1 MENDTKDLAGKVLE
15 VLRNLR
21 DNEPAAW
28 EKVIRSSEGVNLCRL
43 WDHLKQVQRE
53 SNHER

>member
-1 MENDTKDLAGKVLE
+1 MENESKKLAGKVLD
-15 VLRNLR
+15 VLRSLR

-28 EKVIRSSEGVNLCRL
+28 DKVLRSSEGVNLCNL

-53 SNHER
+53 SNHE

>member
-1 MENDTKDLAGKVLE
+1 MENDTKDLADKVLE
-15 VLRNLR
+15 VLRGLR

-28 EKVIRSSEGVNLCRL
+28 EKVIRSSEGINLCRL

-53 SNHER
+53 SNHE